1 MAQDSEY
8 GPDVLKEP
16 QALWGSDVFCFCET
30 NLSGEITRCT
40 PAFEKLVN
48 RNGASLHPSPS
59 HPLHLSDLIH
69 PEDRPQFMGE
79 LDRVLAGGGSLDKR
93 GVRLVT
99 PDGRVMLM
107 EVSGEALRLSDDV
120 SGAVL
125 SWGVEANPDESAAS
139 ADAEKHL
146 DSLQDMLNNFIS
158 SLFDP
163 VVLLNTEGRIV
174 HINAPALELLGYR
187 RVDLIGN
194 PVAVL
199 FEQRPEQIA
208 KAMVRFAKAM
218 RAGQIRAA
226 AASLFTRDGDKIPV
240 TISSSM
246 IRSSSGELAG
256 MLMVARDEREN
267 TLLKDLDRKNKEL
280 EKAFQ
285 DLKQLDNMKDDFLSL
300 VGHELRAPLAN
311 ILGYTEFLKEWDISV
326 KERKEFVEII
336 YQESQH
342 LRRLVDD
349 ILDLSRMEA
358 GRVVYNFIRTPINRV
373 IQTAIDTLKPMAD
386 RKEIKI
392 VTRLD
397 EQLEPVEMDPDRVKQ
412 VVSNIIH
419 NAIKFTD
426 PAKSVTVTT
435 EAVEDGIMVSIAD
448 DGIGIPVE
456 FGSKVFNKFEQVA
469 SIKHHSEGAGLG
481 MPIAKLIIEDGHKGR
496 IWFDSQGEGKGT
508 TFRFTIP
515 ERRLE
520 S

>member
-1 MAQDSEY
+1 M
-8 GPDVLKEP
+8 
-16 QALWGSDVFCFCET
+16 FCLCET

-48 RNGASLHPSPS
+48 RNGNPPQPPPPSNS
-59 HPLHLSDLIH
+59 SRPLLLSELIH
-69 PEDRPQFMGE
+69 PEDRAEFMGE
-79 LDRVLAGGGSLDKR
+79 LDRILAGDRQMDKR
-93 GVRLVT
+93 AVRLVT

-107 EVSGEALRLSDDV
+107 EASGETLRRQDDV
-120 SGAVL
+120 SGAIL
-125 SWGVEANPDESAAS
+125 SWGEERKSEEVVSFDP
-139 ADAEKHL
+139 EK
-146 DSLQDMLNNFIS
+146 DMESLQELLNNFTS

-199 FEQRPEQIA
+199 FEQRPDLIP
-208 KAMVRFAKAM
+208 KAMARFARAM
-218 RAGQIRAA
+218 RSGQIRAA
-226 AASLFTRDGDKIPV
+226 SLVWVTREGAKIPV
-240 TISSSM
+240 TVSSSM
-246 IRSSSGELAG
+246 IRSASGELVG
-256 MLMVARDEREN
+256 MVMVARDEREN
-267 TLLKDLDRKNKEL
+267 ALLKDLEQKNKEL
-280 EKAFQ
+280 GKAFQ
-285 DLKQLDNMKDDFLSL
+285 ELKELDNMKDDFLSL

-311 ILGYTEFLKEWDISV
+311 ILGYTEFLKEWDISL

-358 GRVVYNFIRTPINRV
+358 GRVVYNFIRTSMNRTV
-373 IQTAIDTLKPMAD
+373 QTAIDTLKPMAD
-386 RKEIKI
+386 RKQIRI
-392 VTRLD
+392 ITNYND
-397 EQLEPVEMDPDRVKQ
+397 QLEPVEMDPDRIKQ

-419 NAIKFTD
+419 NAIKFSD
-426 PAKSVTVTT
+426 PGKSITVTT
-435 EAVEDGIMVSIAD
+435 EEVEGGIRVCIAD
-448 DGIGIPVE
+448 EGIGIPRE
-456 FGSKVFNKFEQVA
+456 FGAKVFNKFEQVA

-496 IWFDSQGEGKGT
+496 IWFESQGEEGPGGGQGT
-508 TFRFTIP
+508 TFRFVIP
-515 ERRLE
+515 ERRPE